1 MTINIKSNGQGFI
14 SSATIECIGA
24 MLAHHR
30 AAAVKHTPVI
40 TPAMPPVTVKGAE
53 PPFEETLI
61 QYWQATRR
69 RKSRLFA

>member
-1 MTINIKSNGQGFI
+1 MTTNTKSNGQGFI
-14 SSATIECIGA
+14 SSATLECVGA

-30 AAAVKHTPVI
+30 GTAAKRTPI
-40 TPAMPPVTVKGAE
+40 STLAMPPVTVKGAE

-69 RKSRLFA
+69 RTSRLCL